1 MNKIKNRKLRVILLL
16 PMLLLLALATSVYA
30 SKQSELE
37 AHVDVSPAA
46 TIDCR
51 PDVLNLK
58 SKGKYITCFIELSAG
73 DAKYIEIS
81 TVRLSVKG
89 KIGFVE
95 AELNKNLTYLDDY
108 DYDGIQDLMVNFN
121 RTKVENFFEDLINP
135 NEFIFVVSGNVKTYP
150 FSGNDTILVTKPSAI
165 KLVRYIQIDSQ
176 ELGNGKINHIE
187 SLDLSS
193 YSTTFTHFNGYFFT
207 TSPTLHG
214 FSSFYFQ
221 GKIKNKFLGFTY
233 YKPVTVLAQMDEL
246 EDCYAFD
253 NTVHCEGKGFLIIN
267 SKLKFIL
274 DSFSFDIKDNK
285 TTIVGGEYFSDRL
298 SVTDVPVNQIKIKY
312 K

>member
-1 MNKIKNRKLRVILLL
+1 MEKSMIKRIVLLL
-16 PMLLLLALATSVYA
+16 SILILLALATSVKA
-30 SKQSELE
+30 LQQEHGDVK
-37 AHVDVSPAA
+37 AHVNVFPGA

-51 PDVLNLK
+51 PDVLNLQ
-58 SKGKYITCFIELSAG
+58 SKDYITCFIELEGANAE
-73 DAKYIEIS
+73 DIDIS
-81 TVRLSVKG
+81 KVRLSVEG
-89 KIGFVE
+89 KIGFVK
-95 AELNKNLTYLDDY
+95 AELNPNLSYLDDY
-108 DYDGIQDLMVNFN
+108 DYDGIQDLMVKFN
-121 RTKVENFFEDLINP
+121 RTKVENFFIDLINP
-135 NEFIFVVSGNVKTYP
+135 TNFDFIVSGYAKGFP
-150 FSGNDTILVTKPSAI
+150 FSGNDTILVTNPSAI
-165 KLVRYIQIDSQ
+165 KLVRYIQIGNQ

-214 FSSFYFQ
+214 FSSFYSQ

-246 EDCYAFD
+246 EECYAFD

-274 DSFSFDIKDNK
+274 DSFNFDIKDK
-285 TTIVGGEYFSDRL
+285 KATIVGGEYFSDRL
-298 SVTDVPVNQIKIKY
+298 SVTDIPVNKITIKY

>member
-1 MNKIKNRKLRVILLL
+1 MNRQKLGIVLMLPILIS
-16 PMLLLLALATSVYA
+16 LALATSTNA
-30 SKQSELE
+30 SQEHSELN
-37 AHVDVSPAA
+37 AYVNVFPVSPV
-46 TIDCR
+46 DCR

-58 SKGKYITCFIELSAG
+58 SKGKYVTCFIELYGA
-73 DAKYIEIS
+73 DVKDINIS
-81 TVRLSVKG
+81 SVRLSIWSKPG
-89 KIGFVE
+89 SIE
-95 AELNKNLTYLDDY
+95 AELSPSYIDDY
-108 DYDGIQDLMVNFN
+108 DYDGIQDLMVKFN
-121 RTKVENFFEDLINP
+121 RTRVENFFEGLINP
-135 NEFIFVVSGNVKTYP
+135 TEFIFVVSGNVKNYP

-214 FSSFYFQ
+214 YSSFYFQ

-246 EDCYAFD
+246 EECYAFD
-253 NTVHCEGKGFLIIN
+253 DTVHCEGKGFLIIRP
-267 SKLKFIL
+267 SGKKFIL

-285 TTIVGGEYFSDRL
+285 ATIVGGEYFSDLL
-298 SVTDVPVNQIKIKY
+298 SVTDVPVNKIKIKY